1 MSRVEVIG
9 DCTLYLGDCLEIMPL
24 LGDNSI
30 DMIWTD
36 PPYGHNNH
44 DGDWNARLSARA
56 AMKGR
61 KPFTG
66 AIYVTIEAVF
76 DPPKSWPKWKREA
89 AYNGDL
95 RHVVKPDV
103 DNLAKQIDAFNGVL
117 WVDDAQ
123 IDGLTIYK
131 TYATDPRTIVK
142 VQDTWESMTEA
153 T

>member
-1 MSRVEVIG
+1 MGSITITIPG
-9 DCTLYLGDCLEIMPL
+9 DPVAKGRPRITTRG
-24 LGDNSI
+24 
-30 DMIWTD
+30 
-36 PPYGHNNH
+36 GHARAYTPKKTAAWAEH
-44 DGDWNARLSARA
+44 ARLSARA

-66 AIYVTIEAVF
+66 AIHVTIEAVF

-153 T
+153 K